1 MVVLMKKWFLPLCF
15 FTLFCFQPL
24 PCAQSQLPPDEEPAK
39 INNLPIVI
47 GVATS
52 VLFLVLCVLGFF
64 CWKRPSNS
72 FIIALWHG
80 GIPQQENYGRKN
92 TRERDLKGLDLQTGT
107 FTYRQL
113 KAATNNFEYAN
124 KIGEGGFG
132 SVYKAFDLQQKENLL
147 EIVDPKLEHDFNK
160 EEAERMIKVA
170 LLCSNASPEL
180 RPTMS
185 EVVSMLEAQTI
196 VQEVISD
203 PSIYGDDLRLKSLK
217 GHLQRMMQEQNSSG
231 VSSSDFFSD
240 KTGLGSSTTSAH
252 DLYPVNSESIR
263 NLIAENDLYPANS
276 EATYLTFSKSSSV

>member
-1 MVVLMKKWFLPLCF
+1 MATQEVEKKSQDTVLEEFH
-15 FTLFCFQPL
+15 
-24 PCAQSQLPPDEEPAK
+24 QLAGKLRKDEEGAHLQGDVFK
-39 INNLPIVI
+39 W
-47 GVATS
+47 T
-52 VLFLVLCVLGFF
+52 
-64 CWKRPSNS
+64 KRTNS
-72 FIIALWHG
+72 SCDFRS
-80 GIPQQENYGRKN
+80 RKS
-92 TRERDLKGLDLQTGT
+92 
-107 FTYRQL
+107 
-113 KAATNNFEYAN
+113 
-124 KIGEGGFG
+124 EG
-132 SVYKAFDLQQKENLL
+132 SAFDLQQKENLL

-160 EEAERMIKVA
+160 EEAERVIKVA

-185 EVVSMLEAQTI
+185 EAVSMLEAQSI

-203 PSIYGDDLRLKSLK
+203 PSIYNDDLRLKPLK

-263 NLIAENDLYPANS
+263 NLIAEHDLYPANS

>member
-1 MVVLMKKWFLPLCF
+1 MDFCEKMKNVGGRLGNLANCSSSLEK
-15 FTLFCFQPL
+15 
-24 PCAQSQLPPDEEPAK
+24 AK
-39 INNLPIVI
+39 GVRTEAAWDSI
-47 GVATS
+47 GAPVFMQMFWR
-52 VLFLVLCVLGFF
+52 LYC
-64 CWKRPSNS
+64 
-72 FIIALWHG
+72 I
-80 GIPQQENYGRKN
+80 
-92 TRERDLKGLDLQTGT
+92 
-107 FTYRQL
+107 
-113 KAATNNFEYAN
+113 
-124 KIGEGGFG
+124 
-132 SVYKAFDLQQKENLL
+132 AFDLQQKENLL

-203 PSIYGDDLRLKSLK
+203 PSIYNDDLRLKSLK

-231 VSSSDFFSD
+231 VSSSNFFSD
-240 KTGLGSSTTSAH
+240 KTRLGSSTTSAH